1 MKRTLMSF
9 MAMTLCALALSQAT
23 AVAYASTLDNPID
36 DTSFYVEQLYLDV
49 LSRPSDPGGFGDWT
63 NYINQCGT
71 DASCLDQHRITTAR
85 GFIES
90 PEFLSGNQ
98 TLREGPV
105 GSVPY
110 NQEYVRQLYRRLLQ
124 REPEG
129 NPDMFDNPWFVYITT
144 NPGNYDTLVGGF
156 INSTEYRHRFE

>member
-1 MKRTLMSF
+1 MKLKLTSF
-9 MAMTLCALALSQAT
+9 IAMTLCVLALSQAS
-23 AVAYASTLDNPID
+23 AWANPID
-36 DTSFYVEQLYLDV
+36 DTYFYVEQLYLDV
-49 LSRPSDPGGFGDWT
+49 LSRPSGTGESDGWT

-71 DASCLDQHRITTAR
+71 DASCIHQRRITTAR

-98 TLREGPV
+98 TLRQGPV

-129 NPDMFDNPWFVYITT
+129 HPDMFDNPWFVYIRT

-156 INSTEYRHRFE
+156 INSTEYRNRFE